1 MVGAIVGPIVGSIAN
16 AIAIGIAAPVF
27 QGFACGAIGGSGVG
41 SIEHPIAFPI
51 GAMSTHGWVPGLG
64 DPSLMGQMTV
74 VAYGLAALLCALCG
88 LYGSRGFAQPLG
100 RQSRLFWWGMVTLL
114 VALGINKQLDL
125 QSLLTV
131 VGREMAVAEGWY
143 DHRRSVQRGF
153 IAAFVLASLAAIMAL
168 GQRYQ
173 QLIKTQWCAAIGLL
187 LLLLFVLGRA
197 ASFHH
202 VDQLINVQVAGLR
215 LNWVLELGGLG
226 WIALA
231 AIGEL
236 IRSSCAGLR

>member
-1 MVGAIVGPIVGSIAN
+1 MIQHWFNNLPVVGPI
-16 AIAIGIAAPVF
+16 
-27 QGFACGAIGGSGVG
+27 
-41 SIEHPIAFPI
+41 EFPI
-51 GAMSTHGWVPGLG
+51 GAMSTQGWVPGLG
-64 DPSLMGQMTV
+64 DPSVMGQVTV
-74 VAYGLAALLCALCG
+74 VVYGLAALLCALCG
-88 LYGSRGFAQPLG
+88 IYGSRGFAQPLRG
-100 RQSRLFWWGMVTLL
+100 QSRKFWWGMVMLL

-125 QSLLTV
+125 QSLLTF
-131 VGREMAVAEGWY
+131 VGREMAVSEGWY
-143 DHRRSVQRGF
+143 DRRRSVQRWF
-153 IAAFVLASLAAIMAL
+153 IAALVLGSLAGITVL

-173 QLIKTQWCAAIGLL
+173 QLMKTQWCAAIGLL

-236 IRSSCAGLR
+236 IRSYCYRLR